1 MTNEQTTE
9 EKKKGKG
16 KIIFTLILTV
26 LLIIGAYIGF
36 RFYQHSTNYFVTENA
51 RVTTNLISIMPSVPG
66 ILSGYSITEG
76 QYVKENE
83 IIGYVDHLETFR
95 SPFNGYVVR
104 SYAIQNQ
111 VVLPTETLAVIA
123 DTNNLHIQANIE
135 ETYIT
140 KIHIGQRVIVTIDAF
155 GNHEFSGYVS
165 EIGRVTDAEITGN
178 ALFFNTGGTF
188 TKVVQLIPVKINI
201 TDNIK
206 LENYIGLNAKV
217 KIDLTSTVSETAHRF
232 ETSENNATASRNVYT
247 TLGQIIKRIDV
258 KVGDTVREGQILCVF
273 DADDLAYEVN
283 IAEASL
289 RAAEI
294 NLAMAEHNHEIRRTL
309 YATGAV
315 PRDEMRQ
322 LEFALQSAIASRQQA
337 QSMLNVARLALDR
350 SIIRSPINGTV
361 TAIFARE
368 GAIGLGLLFV
378 IEEGT
383 SN

>member
-1 MTNEQTTE
+1 
-9 EKKKGKG
+9 
-16 KIIFTLILTV
+16 
-26 LLIIGAYIGF
+26 
-36 RFYQHSTNYFVTENA
+36 
-51 RVTTNLISIMPSVPG
+51 
-66 ILSGYSITEG
+66 
-76 QYVKENE
+76 
-83 IIGYVDHLETFR
+83 
-95 SPFNGYVVR
+95 
-104 SYAIQNQ
+104 
-111 VVLPTETLAVIA
+111 
-123 DTNNLHIQANIE
+123 LHIRANIE
-135 ETYIT
+135 ETHIT
-140 KIHIGQRVIVTIDAF
+140 RIKRGQRVIVTIDAL
-155 GNHEFSGYVS
+155 GNREFTGYVS
-165 EIGRVTDAEITGN
+165 EIGKVTDAEITGN
-178 ALFFNTGGTF
+178 PMFFNTGGTF
-188 TKVVQLIPVKINI
+188 TKVVQLIPIKIII
-201 TDNIK
+201 TDDIK

-217 KIDLTSTVSETAHRF
+217 KIDLTSTVSETAQRI

-289 RAAEI
+289 RTAEI
-294 NLAMAEHNHEIRRTL
+294 NFTMAEHNHEIRRSL

-337 QSMLNVARLALDR
+337 QAMLDVARLSLDR